1 MVGLPSSMSA
11 SEKYLSIWVAL
22 CMIVGTLIGYLANDL
37 AVALANVSIARVNI
51 PIAVL
56 IWAMIYPMMVKIDFS
71 ALSRIKRDLIKGL
84 TITWVVN
91 WLIKPFT
98 MFAISYTFLVMLFS
112 NVLGLIPHELA
123 YQYVAGAILLGA
135 APCTAMVFV
144 WSYLADGNPL
154 YTLIQVA
161 TNDLI
166 ILFAYVPIVAFLMG
180 IGNIPVPYDTLF
192 ISVVMFV
199 VIPLVAGYLSRRY
212 IIRTKGEEWFNS
224 RFVPYL
230 NKASMIGLLLTLILL
245 FMYQG
250 KILISNPLDIALIA
264 IPLTIQTYLIFGIA
278 YGWGKIWK
286 LGHDVAAPAAFIG
299 ASNFFELAVAVAI
312 SLFGLESGA
321 VLATVVGVLEEVP
334 IMLSLVYIANK
345 TRHYFPSAKEIKER
359 ISTRTEVTPI

>member
-1 MVGLPSSMSA
+1 MPEGMGIF
-11 SEKYLSIWVAL
+11 EKYLSLWVAL
-22 CMIVGTLIGYLANDL
+22 CIIAGTILGYMANDV
-37 AVALANVSIARVNI
+37 AVALANLSVANVNI

-71 ALSRIKRDLIKGL
+71 AIGKIKRELIKGL
-84 TITWVVN
+84 TITWVIN

-98 MFAISYTFLVMLFS
+98 MFIISYAFLVSFFS
-112 NVLGLIPHELA
+112 SKLGLIQYDLA
-123 YQYVAGAILLGA
+123 MQYVAGAILLGA

-144 WSYLADGNPL
+144 WSYLADGDPL

-161 TNDLI
+161 TNDII

-180 IGNIPVPYDTLF
+180 VSNIPVPYDTLF
-192 ISVVMFV
+192 MSVVMFV
-199 VIPLVAGYLSRRY
+199 VIPLTAGYLSRRY
-212 IIRTKGEEWFNS
+212 ILKTKGEEWFNKK
-224 RFVPYL
+224 FVPYL
-230 NKASMIGLLLTLILL
+230 NKISIIGLLLTLILL

-250 KILISNPLDIALIA
+250 KILINNPLGIALIA

-278 YGWGKIWK
+278 YTWSK
-286 LGHDVAAPAAFIG
+286 LWHLRFEVAAPASFIG

-334 IMLSLVYIANK
+334 IMLSLVYIARK
-345 TRHYFPSAKEIKER
+345 TRHYFTSAGK
-359 ISTRTEVTPI
+359 VP